1 MNNTPVYLGPLA
13 ARHSDALLK
22 RIQRYIPDIDEA
34 EDLLQDVWLQVLT
47 KYHQFSGRGSLE
59 GWTLQ
64 IARNT
69 SLMALR
75 RPARRPEMQAE
86 ASRRWMSWYGSGSHH
101 SQPDALAIRSEFRRD
116 LWMGLAKLSPGQ
128 RQAVTLRL
136 LEGRSTAEAAAVMG
150 CSQLAVK
157 SYLHRAVLR
166 LRKLLIHWRPDSAPC

>member
-1 MNNTPVYLGPLA
+1 MNDTPFLGPLA
-13 ARHSDALLK
+13 ARHSDTLLK
-22 RIQRYIPDIDEA
+22 RIQRYIPDVDEA
-34 EDLLQDVWLQVLT
+34 KDLLQDVWLQVLT
-47 KYHQFSGRGSLE
+47 KYHQFTGRGSLE

-75 RPARRPEMQAE
+75 RPARRLEMQVE
-86 ASRRWMSWYGSGSHH
+86 AARRWTCWYGSGAHH
-101 SQPDALAIRSEFRRD
+101 RQPDVLAFESEFKHD
-116 LWMGLAKLSPGQ
+116 FQMGLAQLSPGQ

-136 LEGRSTAEAAAVMG
+136 LEGRSTAETAALMG

-166 LRKLLIHWRPDSAPC
+166 LRKLLIHWRPESAPC